1 MGFGWLVFVALLA
14 QIIVVFVGFGEL
26 GVLRR
31 FVFPASYVLL
41 LAFVVLNWRRI
52 GILIIGAGMVLNFS
66 AVVTNGGLMPISPA
80 SMERAGAQDKL
91 AGLELGDPVPLS
103 RNVLL
108 EESDTNLQWLS
119 DRIAWDSP
127 GPFPVFSVGDIII
140 GIGLVVILVEF
151 LLPVVVQ
158 RLSRDRPSLT

>member
-1 MGFGWLVFVALLA
+1 MRFAWLVFLALLA

-31 FVFPASYVLL
+31 FVFPASNVLL

-52 GILIIGAGMVLNFS
+52 GILVIAAGMVLNFS
-66 AVVTNGGLMPISPA
+66 AVVSNGGLMPISPA

-91 AGLELGDPVPLS
+91 AELELGDPVPLS

-151 LLPVVVQ
+151 LLPVVAQ